1 MQRLYKVPEENT
13 YFLSHSA
20 SCVCFSR
27 RVQQAEVV
35 AGVAAVPAALLHR
48 PQLLKAA
55 LGKLVLAVLRRLHA
69 VDRLLLL
76 HHGVDG
82 EGPTRLLSASCR

>member
-1 MQRLYKVPEENT
+1 MKFQKRIP
-13 YFLSHSA
+13 A
-20 SCVCFSR
+20 SCLSLHPVCVFSR
-27 RVQQAEVV
+27 RVQQAEVA
-35 AGVAAVPAALLHR
+35 AGVAALPAALLHR

-55 LGKLVLAVLRRLHA
+55 LGKLVLALLRLLHA

-76 HHGVDG
+76 RHGVDG